1 LSRTPISRDAF
12 RRACSRFAT
21 GVAVATVLDRDGKP
35 HGLTINS
42 FTSVSADPPLV
53 LICLDQSCS
62 LLTHFSG
69 SGHYALSFL
78 SEEQQELSNRFAALP
93 EGRFQ
98 GVTWKPGPATGM
110 PILDGS
116 IGFMECSVHQQIVA
130 GDHTLF
136 IGHIEDCGG
145 QPEAR
150 PLLYYASAYQKIR

>member
-1 LSRTPISRDAF
+1 M
-12 RRACSRFAT
+12 
-21 GVAVATVLDRDGKP
+21 
-35 HGLTINS
+35 
-42 FTSVSADPPLV
+42 
-53 LICLDQSCS
+53 
-62 LLTHFSG
+62 
-69 SGHYALSFL
+69 
-78 SEEQQELSNRFAALP
+78 SNRFAALP

>member
-1 LSRTPISRDAF
+1 MSRTPISRDLF

-21 GVAVATVLDRDGKP
+21 GVAVATVLDPDGRP

-53 LICLDQSCS
+53 LICLDRSCS
-62 LLTHFSG
+62 LLTHFSS
-69 SGHYALSFL
+69 SGFYALSFL
-78 SEEQQELSNRFAALP
+78 SEDQQDLSNRFAALP

-98 GVTWKPGPATGM
+98 GVAWKPGPQSGM

-116 IGFMECSVHQQIVA
+116 IGYMECSTHQTIVA

-136 IGHIEDCGG
+136 IGQVEAANAE
-145 QPEAR
+145 PEAR
-150 PLLYYASAYQKIR
+150 PLLYYASSYQKIR